1 MSLAAKNNSNDR
13 MRTRGVAYN
22 NSSAPNK
29 PTWARDQSVWVMNRQ
44 PSPMCL
50 DQISANAFAAAFNFF
65 VT

>member
-1 MSLAAKNNSNDR
+1 
-13 MRTRGVAYN
+13 MRTRGEAYN

-44 PSPMCL
+44 PSAVCL
-50 DQISANAFAAAFNFF
+50 DLTSANAFAVAFNFL